1 MQPVHTRLIET
12 FDHAAAMV
20 ALYDPTGR
28 ILFANPAYRRA
39 FFLGPDET
47 PDWIDL
53 MRRNHAQRRGPV
65 VSHDDFET
73 WLASSLSRRGKV
85 PMLSMETDMH
95 DGSWLH
101 IVEQTMADGHI
112 LFIALDITHM
122 RQSERMLRQER
133 DIALKTASTDALTGV
148 SNRGHIMALLS
159 DRIER
164 RSAVPPRGTIAVL
177 VDLDHF
183 KHVNDRFGHIGGDR
197 VLREFAQIVRA
208 ELRTCDGFGR
218 IGGEE
223 FLILFPGK
231 TPQKAALAI
240 DRLRARVS
248 GHAMMTE
255 APTFRIGF
263 SAGMTDIRI
272 GDTVA
277 SVYGRA
283 DRALYLAKA
292 EGRGTQRLAG

>member
-1 MQPVHTRLIET
+1 MHPAHALLIET

-20 ALYDPTGR
+20 ALYDPAGR

-39 FFLGPDET
+39 FFLDPDEM

-53 MRRNHAQRRGPV
+53 MRRNHVHRRGPV
-65 VSHDDFET
+65 VSHDDFEA
-73 WLASSLSRRGKV
+73 WLSSSLSRRGKV
-85 PMLSMETDMH
+85 PMLSIETDMY

-112 LFIALDITHM
+112 LFVALDITHM

-148 SNRGHIMALLS
+148 SNRGHIMALLG

-223 FLILFPGK
+223 FLILFPGT

-248 GHAMMTE
+248 GHAMIPE
-255 APTFRIGF
+255 VPTFRIDF
-263 SAGMTDIRI
+263 SAGLTDVRI

-277 SVYGRA
+277 SVYSRA
-283 DRALYLAKA
+283 DRALYIAKS
-292 EGRGTQRLAG
+292 EGRGTLRLAG